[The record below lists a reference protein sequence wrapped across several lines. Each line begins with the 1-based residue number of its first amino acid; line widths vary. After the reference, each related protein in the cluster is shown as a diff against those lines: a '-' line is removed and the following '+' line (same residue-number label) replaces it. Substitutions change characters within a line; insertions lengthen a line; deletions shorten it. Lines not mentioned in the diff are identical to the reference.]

1 MGWLIALG
9 ILLLLAILPI
19 GVGFSYDEDGA
30 MIRVLTGPLGFT
42 VFPSKKTKKKGEK
55 KQKPKKQKTAD
66 KKAKKAPK
74 KKGGSIKD
82 FMPLVRTGLDF
93 LGDFRRKLRV
103 RRFELNLILAGDD
116 PCDLAV
122 NYGKAWT
129 ALGNLWPLLERAF
142 VIKKRDVEIQCDF
155 EASQTLVTACVEI
168 TITIGRLLGLV
179 VTYGFRA
186 IKEFMKLQKLQ
197 KGGTVK

>member
-9 ILLLLAILPI
+9 VLLLLAILPI
-19 GVGFSYDEDGA
+19 GVGFSYDVDGVVFR
-30 MIRVLTGPLGFT
+30 ILTGPLGFA
-42 VFPSKKTKKKGEK
+42 VFPPKKTKEKGEK
-55 KQKPKKQKTAD
+55 KQKPQKQKSVDT
-66 KKAKKAPK
+66 KTKKAPK

-82 FMPLVRTGLDF
+82 FMPLVRTGLAF
-93 LGDFRRKLRV
+93 LGDFSRKLRV
-103 RRFELNLILAGDD
+103 RRFELNLVLAGND

-129 ALGNLWPLLERAF
+129 ALGNLWPLLERVF
-142 VIKKRDVEIQCDF
+142 VIKIRDVEIQCDF